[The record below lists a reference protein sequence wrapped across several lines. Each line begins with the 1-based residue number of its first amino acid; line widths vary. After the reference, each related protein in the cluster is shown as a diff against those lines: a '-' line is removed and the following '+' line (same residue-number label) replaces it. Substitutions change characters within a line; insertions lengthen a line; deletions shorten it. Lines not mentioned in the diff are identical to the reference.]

1 MGSKIQTDQGDG
13 IFTIDTGFMRKNM
26 VASHLIISNGRVA
39 FVDVGVSSCAHVL
52 LDALAEHKLS
62 PKKVDYIMVTH
73 VHLDHA
79 GAAGLMMSVCPNA
92 KLVVHPHGAR
102 HMIDPAKLIA
112 GAIAVYGEAD
122 FASLFGE
129 VRPVAADR
137 VIEVY
142 EGDVLEWRGREW
154 QFFDTP
160 GHARHHYCMLD
171 SVSNGLF
178 AGDTFGLSYPE
189 LETENG
195 PFVFPTT
202 TPVQFDPKVLADTVT
217 RLAELESDKLFLT
230 HFGCIEMNAAVIN
243 ALLRRIQHFV
253 DVAQAHFKH
262 PNRVSE
268 MTTALEDYCYSE
280 LTQHGCKSDRTRV
293 EKLMALDCLLNA
305 QGLDCWLEQT
315 A

>member
-13 IFTIDTGFMRKNM
+13 IFTIDTGFQRKNM

-39 FVDVGVSSCAHVL
+39 FVDVGVSTCAHVL
-52 LDALAEHKLS
+52 LDVLAEHGIS

-92 KLVVHPHGAR
+92 RLVVHPRGAR

-112 GAIAVYGEAD
+112 GAVSVYGEAN
-122 FASLFGE
+122 FASQFGE
-129 VRPVAADR
+129 VRPVAPDR
-137 VIEVY
+137 ITEVY

-217 RLAELESDKLFLT
+217 RMAELEADKLFLT
-230 HFGCIEMNAAVIN
+230 HFGPIEMSAAVIN
-243 ALLRRIQHFV
+243 SLLRRIQHFV
-253 DVAQAHFKH
+253 DVARAHRSH
-262 PNRVSE
+262 PNRVEE
-268 MTTALEDYCYSE
+268 MATALGDYCYNE
-280 LTQHGCKSDRTRV
+280 LVRHGCKSDRTRV
-293 EKLMALDCLLNA
+293 VKLMELDCLLNA